1 MTPSPISLSDL
12 RRTFV
17 DPPAEARPMVR
28 WWWFGPDATRADID
42 RDLTA
47 MAAAGIGGA
56 EVAFEYP
63 LSERPRRF
71 GSPEF
76 LADLAYAA
84 ERAGELGLRFAL
96 TLGSGWSFGG
106 PHIGPEHAARKIHW
120 ERREIGPDAF
130 LAPRNSGWPHDELI
144 GAYVGA
150 GSLQEDPDS
159 YDPVPLTE
167 DQLQVPPG
175 VGPRVL
181 LTATSRLTGQN
192 VKRAA
197 YGAEGPVHDHYSAAA
212 TLRHLDVVARPMV
225 EAVGAERITSVFCD
239 SLEVYAADWTPG
251 LADLFAARRGYR
263 PEPKLWLLASE
274 HTEAAAFRSDFYRTL
289 SELYEENFLVPMA
302 DWAHERGLKL
312 RVQSYGEPP
321 AALSS
326 YRHVDLV
333 EGEQWGW
340 TGLPMT
346 KWASSAASH
355 LGVGVVSSE
364 TWTWVHAP
372 SFRAT
377 PLDLKGEA
385 YQHAL
390 SGINQFIG
398 HGWPCRSSAMAEGLG
413 WLFYASGA
421 FDDRNA
427 WWPAM
432 PSLMRDL
439 QRLSWVLRQGTP
451 VRDVLLYLPTDDA
464 YAAFGP
470 SIDLFTVST
479 GLIPP
484 EVPRALREGG
494 YDYDLVDDYF
504 LDQVLP
510 DASTIVVL
518 PDADVRLRDSVRR
531 RLDAVRA
538 AGGQVLVVGD
548 GEPGEAAAAL
558 LRDLAAIRPADV
570 VLDPPTPDVGAVHRW
585 IPLPAASPSPE
596 LSASG
601 VARATPD
608 ADNSAGAEVGG
619 AGIDAWFVAN
629 TGPELRELTVSLRAS
644 RANVEVWDLASG
656 SMVAGSMVPGDVG
669 RAGVRLTLHPYQ
681 GVLLVGHD
689 DTGVADDPAV
699 SAAWSSVA
707 LGEWRLQRAS
717 GEDLGAVELPH
728 RWEEDARIG
737 PDFSGTMGYA
747 AQVVELPATGRL
759 RLDFGAGE
767 RDDREVVIGGMENTS
782 YRTKVV
788 PPVREVVE
796 VLVDGQAVGVV
807 WAAPWRIDLGP
818 VGVAVR
824 EGSTITLRVSNTTS
838 NALAADDTIAQWAG
852 RAERLHGRRFRMQA
866 LDRAL
871 HGISSGLIGSPV
883 LLVSRSD

>member
-1 MTPSPISLSDL
+1 
-12 RRTFV
+12 
-17 DPPAEARPMVR
+17 
-28 WWWFGPDATRADID
+28 
-42 RDLTA
+42 
-47 MAAAGIGGA
+47 
-56 EVAFEYP
+56 
-63 LSERPRRF
+63 
-71 GSPEF
+71 
-76 LADLAYAA
+76 
-84 ERAGELGLRFAL
+84 
-96 TLGSGWSFGG
+96 
-106 PHIGPEHAARKIHW
+106 
-120 ERREIGPDAF
+120 
-130 LAPRNSGWPHDELI
+130 
-144 GAYVGA
+144 
-150 GSLQEDPDS
+150 
-159 YDPVPLTE
+159 
-167 DQLQVPPG
+167 
-175 VGPRVL
+175 
-181 LTATSRLTGQN
+181 
-192 VKRAA
+192 
-197 YGAEGPVHDHYSAAA
+197 
-212 TLRHLDVVARPMV
+212 MV

-504 LDQVLP
+504 LAQLP
-510 DASTIVVL
+510 PDGAPVVL
-518 PDADVRLRDSVRR
+518 VPF
-531 RLDAVRA
+531 A
-538 AGGQVLVVGD
+538 ATLPEETRQ
-548 GEPGEAAAAL
+548 
-558 LRDLAAIRPADV
+558 RLAAIEAAGARVITADV
-570 VLDPPTPDVGAVHRW
+570 TAGDGWLAEVSAACPPDVTVSPRPDDVGAAHRR
-585 IPLPAASPSPE
+585 LGE
-596 LSASG
+596 
-601 VARATPD
+601 
-608 ADNSAGAEVGG
+608 ADV
-619 AGIDAWFVAN
+619 WFVAN
-629 TGPELRELTVSLRAS
+629 TGPHPREVTVRPATERATYE
-644 RANVEVWDLASG
+644 RWDLAHGTTHLVEVHDSIEL
-656 SMVAGSMVPGDVG
+656 SLA
-669 RAGVRLTLHPYQ
+669 PYEAA
-681 GVLLVGHD
+681 VLVGHD
-689 DTGVADDPAV
+689 EPAE
-699 SAAWSSVA
+699 S
-707 LGEWRLQRAS
+707 GEVGATAHTPAETEVPLDVWRLESAE
-717 GEDLGAVELPH
+717 GEDLGSIELPH
-728 RWEEDARIG
+728 RWEDDPRIG
-737 PDFSGTMGYA
+737 PAFSGTVSYRCTVPAEGPPA
-747 AQVVELPATGRL
+747 ARW
-759 RLDFGAGE
+759 LDFGPGTPDEAEIALGA
-767 RDDREVVIGGMENTS
+767 ME
-782 YRTKVV
+782 
-788 PPVREVVE
+788 
-796 VLVDGQAVGVV
+796 VGVT
-807 WAAPWRIDLGP
+807 GP
-818 VGVAVR
+818 GSLRPSGRSSRSWSTVSRWGSSGTR
-824 EGSTITLRVSNTTS
+824 RGGSTSGTACVR
-838 NALAADDTIAQWAG
+838 AAWS
-852 RAERLHGRRFRMQA
+852 
-866 LDRAL
+866 
-871 HGISSGLIGSPV
+871 SSGSATRRRMRWPLTPRSPSGRPRPSGCTAAASGCKPWTARWTGSA
-883 LLVSRSD
+883 RA